1 MSIFW
6 VRIMSGE
13 KTGGSYI
20 NNTLA
25 ATQIRFC
32 AFTVLKIKTFNFK
45 NCLFL
50 YQGSLVPDGRVV
62 KWAEIL
68 LVE

>member
-1 MSIFW
+1 M
-6 VRIMSGE
+6 IMSGK

-20 NNTLA
+20 NTLA

-45 NCLFL
+45 NVFFL
-50 YQGSLVPDGRVV
+50 SGLLKYGTDS
-62 KWAEIL
+62 IL
-68 LVE
+68 GG

>member
-1 MSIFW
+1 M
-6 VRIMSGE
+6 IMSGK

-20 NNTLA
+20 NTLA

-45 NCLFL
+45 NSFFF
-50 YQGSLVPDGRVV
+50 YQGSFKVWDSLKMDS
-62 KWAEIL
+62 IL
-68 LVE
+68 GG

>member
-1 MSIFW
+1 M
-6 VRIMSGE
+6 IMSGK

-20 NNTLA
+20 NTLA

-45 NCLFL
+45 NSFFFIRAPLKYGTVLRWIPF
-50 YQGSLVPDGRVV
+50 
-62 KWAEIL
+62 
-68 LVE
+68 